1 MPSFL
6 RGHKEDLLLKLLIW
20 LICLVC
26 EETARASS
34 RVLVQAAPLVVGV
47 VDGLHLFKWRHPFVD
62 GRRLLASERRFSL
75 WLLAARRSGIVPL
88 EAVGFFVML
97 KVVLLELF
105 GGWQYDARMGSWLKL
120 LLLRA
125 GEIGREG
132 VVGDGRRL
140 GKLYCLWL
148 VRPVDGR
155 SPR

>member
-1 MPSFL
+1 M
-6 RGHKEDLLLKLLIW
+6 
-20 LICLVC
+20 
-26 EETARASS
+26 
-34 RVLVQAAPLVVGV
+34 
-47 VDGLHLFKWRHPFVD
+47 
-62 GRRLLASERRFSL
+62 
-75 WLLAARRSGIVPL
+75 L
-88 EAVGFFVML
+88 E
-97 KVVLLELF
+97 VVLLELF
-105 GGWQYDARMGSWLKL
+105 GGWQYDVCVGSGLKL